1 MLNPAP
7 LVVTLEIVMSEFP
20 LFVSVTLSE
29 SLVFRSTLPKLRL
42 VGLTPSVN
50 VEAVAVPLS
59 GIVIGD
65 PGALL
70 DIETLPV
77 SVPAEVG
84 LKIALSVALLPAAIV
99 ADGDK
104 LETLKP
110 VPEAVTAETV
120 TLEVPVFFKVIVCEL
135 VPPVATLPNGML
147 AGVADSNP

>member
-1 MLNPAP
+1 MLNPVP

-50 VEAVAVPLS
+50 VEAVAVPLR

-70 DIETLPV
+70 EIETLPA
-77 SVPAEVG
+77 SVPAVVG
-84 LKIALSVALLPAAIV
+84 LKIALNVALLPAAIV
-99 ADGDK
+99 ADGDM

-110 VPEAVTAETV
+110 VPEAETAETV
-120 TLEVPVFFKVIVCEL
+120 TEEVPAFFKVIVCEL
-135 VPPVATLPNGML
+135 VPPVATLPNETL
-147 AGVADSNP
+147 VGVAVSNP